1 MHLIQ
6 GNSPG
11 FSRLLP
17 FLILIGFILFCQAQS
32 VRAAEERSNVVVVV
46 ADGISLSEINSDFL
60 PSLTRL
66 INEGGLGLLNTR
78 TLGAGSES
86 GYLTLGVGDR
96 AKAPRDY
103 KPDNPAGQAVSLSEI
118 DSATLGLS
126 GVVHLFASEIADLN
140 LQGERGAVVGS
151 LGQVL
156 TEADHKVGVL
166 GNADTSER
174 RHREIVMVAMDGSG
188 RVEHG
193 GVDSA
198 FSVPSSRALGNRVAD
213 VALIASRSEA
223 LLNDVDLLVIESGDT
238 SRVNFEVLSTHEGV
252 GPQARDEAVQR
263 LDELLGKL
271 MGILDSDS
279 DSLVLVAPSAP
290 QDLPPSRSLTPIVG
304 WGKGFESGI
313 LVTSTTRRPGIVTNM
328 DFAPTILQLFE
339 VEPPSRMA
347 GRPISS
353 EPFVDTVSYLAS
365 KQESIAATEL
375 ARKPMLT
382 AFVSVAV
389 AMILTSL
396 LFIIAKIREWPIR
409 LARVFLLGVLS
420 TPLAMLISAGWEFEQ
435 PGHIYLSTALITVLI
450 TLGALALRRFGG
462 GMPIVGVGLA
472 TAIALIGDII
482 AGSPLSSNSVLGY
495 SIIGGARF
503 YGIGNEYM
511 GVLLG
516 STIVGVGA
524 IVDRFRP
531 GKGLMTGIILGL
543 GVILVVMA
551 MPFWGAN
558 VGGTVAVAAGFSALV
573 IRLFRSGFTWRD
585 GLVLAVVVV
594 AAVGVLLAVDI
605 TGDSP
610 SHAGEALTGIVADG
624 GDNLF
629 KILERKVLLNYKLL
643 KVTIWSQILLAGLVV
658 MATLMFRPPGVLK
671 EFQRDNPKTS
681 GALIALLVGVAF
693 AFAFNDSG
701 VIAAATATIFGL
713 GALLYLATTP
723 LAQTGLRE

>member
-11 FSRLLP
+11 ILRLLS
-17 FLILIGFILFCQAQS
+17 LLTLVGFIVFSQTQTAY
-32 VRAAEERSNVVVVV
+32 AADERSNVVVVV
-46 ADGISLSEINSDFL
+46 ADGISLSDIDSDSL

-66 INEGGLGLLNTR
+66 IDEGGLGLLNTR
-78 TLGAGSES
+78 TLGVGSES

-96 AKAPRDY
+96 AEAPRDY
-103 KPDNPAGQAVSLSEI
+103 RPDNPAGQAINLSEI
-118 DSATLGLS
+118 DRATPRVN

-140 LQGERGAVVGS
+140 LQGERGAVAGS
-151 LGQVL
+151 LGQAL
-156 TEADHKVGVL
+156 TEAEYKVGVL

-174 RHREIVMVAMDGSG
+174 RHREIVMVAMDGTG

-193 GVDSA
+193 GVDGD
-198 FSVPSSRALGNRVAD
+198 FSIPSSTALGNRIAD
-213 VALIASRSEA
+213 IDLIASRAEA

-238 SRVNFEVLSTHEGV
+238 SRVNFEVLSAHEGV
-252 GPQARDEAVQR
+252 GPQARDKAIQR

-271 MGILDSDS
+271 MGLLDSES

-290 QDLPPSRSLTPIVG
+290 QDLHSSRSLTPMVG
-304 WGKGFESGI
+304 WGQGFEPGI
-313 LVTSTTRRPGIVTNM
+313 LVTSTTRRQGIVTNM
-328 DFAPTILQLFE
+328 DFAPTILRLLGE
-339 VEPPSRMA
+339 ESPSQMA

-353 EPFVDTVSYLAS
+353 ESFEGTVPYLAS

-375 ARKPMLT
+375 ARKPILT
-382 AFVSVAV
+382 AYVSVAV

-409 LARVFLLGVLS
+409 LARVFLLGILS
-420 TPLAMLISAGWEFEQ
+420 MPLAMLITAGWGFEQ
-435 PGHIYLSTALITVLI
+435 PGYIYLSAVLITILI
-450 TLGALALRRFGG
+450 TLGAFALRRFGEG
-462 GMPIVGVGLA
+462 IPIVAVGLA
-472 TAIALIGDII
+472 TALALIGDII

-531 GKGLMTGIILGL
+531 GKGLMAGIIVGL
-543 GVILVVMA
+543 GAILGVMA

-585 GLVLAVVVV
+585 GLVLAAVIV
-594 AAVGVLLAVDI
+594 AAVGVLLVVDI

-610 SHAGEALTGIVADG
+610 SHAGKALTGIVADG

-658 MATLMFRPPGVLK
+658 MATLMFRPSGVLR
-671 EFQRDNPKTS
+671 EFQRNNPKTS

-701 VIAAATATIFGL
+701 VIAAATATLFGL
-713 GALLYLATTP
+713 GALLYLATAP